1 MMITVEIKRAHKKR
15 RYQEEDYCEYYCN
28 SGNEETTDNDTD
40 KTNLK
45 KHHLKKEISNY
56 FK

>member
-1 MMITVEIKRAHKKR
+1 MMITVEIKRTHKKR